1 MTAPDAA
8 QVDSITSGQL
18 RPAKENGMSEPRGRV
33 RLEPGRKR
41 VRIVVGGV
49 VIADTTDA
57 LYVWEIPWYPQYYIP
72 LTDIADGVLEPTATT
87 TRSPSLGPARYYTVR
102 GGKQQAIDAAWRH
115 PDSPIE
121 ELRDRVRFDW
131 AAMDAWFEEDEE
143 VFVHPRNPYTRVDIL
158 RSSRTVR
165 VEVAGTVIAESTHPT
180 FLFETN
186 LPRRTYFPKLDVR
199 MDLLDPTNTTSMC
212 PYKGTPRYWSVRAGG
227 DVHTDLA
234 WSYDSPFRESAPI
247 AGLVAFYDEL
257 VDVFVDGEPQ
267 TRPKTRFV

>member
-8 QVDSITSGQL
+8 PMDSITSGQL
-18 RPAKENGMSEPRGRV
+18 RRAKENGMTDRRGRV
-33 RLEPGRKR
+33 RVEPGRKR
-41 VRIVVGGV
+41 VRIVLGGE

-72 LTDIADGVLEPTATT
+72 LADIVDGVLEPTATT
-87 TRSPSLGPARYYTVR
+87 TRSPSRGRAHYYTVR
-102 GGKQQAIDAAWRH
+102 GGQQHAIDGAWRH
-115 PDSPIE
+115 PDSPIV

-199 MDLLDPTNTTSMC
+199 LDLLDPTNTTSMC
-212 PYKGTPRYWSVRAGG
+212 PYKGTARYWSVRAGG

-257 VDVFVDGEPQ
+257 VDVFVDGELQ